1 MTTKK
6 PKTETTTSTLSTD
19 EFPRP
24 TPRPKGVV
32 EKAIER
38 QASLPKPRP
47 GRKTVLSPEVIQTI
61 CDLLKR
67 GNYLGTAAKYVGV
80 APETVSAWL
89 RRGNDLIAEDRDDDD
104 YDDYERLFMELS
116 LEVEKARSFAE
127 IKAVEVI
134 RNAMPSQWQAAAWY
148 LERTNNREWGKTF
161 RAEVTGDNGGPV
173 QVDVD
178 SVMRKVEALTQRVV
192 IEAEAIENE

>member
-1 MTTKK
+1 MPAKKTNPTT
-6 PKTETTTSTLSTD
+6 ELSTPSTD

-24 TPRPKGVV
+24 V
-32 EKAIER
+32 
-38 QASLPKPRP
+38 PKPKSIAEKTAERRANLP
-47 GRKTVLSPEVIQTI
+47 QPRVGRKTLLTPEVTETI

-67 GNYLGTAAKYVGV
+67 GNYLQTAARYVGI
-80 APETVSAWL
+80 APETLGSWL
-89 RRGNDLIAEDRDDDD
+89 RRGNELIAEDKDD
-104 YDDYERLFMELS
+104 YDEYEQLFVVLA

-148 LERTNNREWGKTF
+148 LERTNNAQWGRTV
-161 RAEVTGDNGGPV
+161 RAEVTGDNGGPI

-192 IEAEAIENE
+192 KAEVIEDAE